1 RQEAPLDQWHPGY
14 GGDMSAGSSYAS
26 RVYATKRRLSKLSKI
41 IPKAGNRT
49 GPMAGY
55 VLVDDGKVAWYA
67 TQYAATAAGLP
78 WTLRADINP
87 QFAAHAW
94 MSADIGGQLERR
106 GVSVLSER
114 EVMTGTDRTGEE

>member
-1 RQEAPLDQWHPGY
+1 MARPRSPYRAVSEHGREYGLVLTQQDRPRLEALGRWYCLDAAHLVRQEAPLDQWHPGY

-55 VLVDDGKVAWYA
+55 VLVDDGKVA
-67 TQYAATAAGLP
+67 
-78 WTLRADINP
+78 
-87 QFAAHAW
+87 
-94 MSADIGGQLERR
+94 
-106 GVSVLSER
+106 
-114 EVMTGTDRTGEE
+114 